1 MRLTSTEAPRTGAV
15 DALSALRAHGQ
26 LWLVLPAVG
35 RSRGRVGE
43 EENQGCFVKGSA
55 SGWRSS
61 EFRLRGMMCPSQAGP
76 AGPEF
81 GRHGEVEKW
90 DWDGKTG
97 PSC

>member
-55 SGWRSS
+55 SDWRSS
-61 EFRLRGMMCPSQAGP
+61 EFRLRGMMCPSQAGMMCPSQAGP
-76 AGPEF
+76 AGPEL

-90 DWDGKTG
+90 D
-97 PSC
+97 